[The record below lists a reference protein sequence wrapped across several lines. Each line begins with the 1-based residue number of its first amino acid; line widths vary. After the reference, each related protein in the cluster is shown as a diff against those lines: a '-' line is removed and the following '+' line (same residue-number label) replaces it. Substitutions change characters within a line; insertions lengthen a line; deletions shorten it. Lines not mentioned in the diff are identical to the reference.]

1 MGNSI
6 PRPVARFE
14 DFEVNLETG
23 EVWKA
28 GRPLK
33 VQDQPFTVLS
43 ALLERPG
50 QIITR
55 EELRQLIWPDK
66 SFGDFDHAINLALA
80 KLRAT
85 LGDSA
90 DVPHLIETLPRRGY
104 RFIATLKEQSAPP
117 PARIIAP
124 PPEQTVPSPVKERP
138 ATAAGKKLWL
148 IVGALALVVVAAVAL
163 LRMFSTAREQSSTG
177 GEILPLVSM
186 PGQQDTPAISPD
198 GSQVAFAYSGD
209 PHPGIYIALIGG
221 EKPLQLTQG
230 ANDANPTW
238 SPDGRQ
244 IAFAR
249 FSDSS
254 DQKKLYVIPALGGS
268 ERHVYTTS
276 YPQWGQCNQMSWS
289 PDGKSLIFPE
299 AQDNNAKA
307 RLSILS
313 LSDLTARPLT
323 SPHNQQFDCDPV
335 FSPDGA
341 TVAFARGPMGA
352 FLSDLFVLR
361 VADRQPV
368 RLTSGNSGG
377 DVAWTQDGKE
387 IVFDSSARGFQG
399 LWRIS
404 ASGGTPQPI
413 AASGDAYEPS
423 ISRRGNQLAYRVF
436 KGWETIWRLDLKDER
451 HPLAPPVRLLSG
463 RGIIWKPSYSPDGKK
478 IAFESN
484 RMGYENIWMCGSDGS
499 NCSQLTDRHGTSAT
513 ARWSPNGRYLA
524 FESVTQD
531 YWQVGVL
538 ELPDGTPHMLT
549 TFPDTNNG
557 AANWS
562 RDGKWIYFYSGH
574 DGGAYQLWKMPFAG
588 GFPVRVT
595 TNRGV
600 YAIESEDGR
609 FLYYAKTPG
618 REQRPRADTSL
629 QPRGPFTGCGVWK
642 RSLATGQESRLPINV
657 CNWYEWA
664 VARDGIYFL
673 NLDFPP
679 NGKIEFFDFAHGQ
692 ITPIFALDKPASLF
706 GGLAISPDGKSL
718 LFGQNELKESYIMV
732 MRNFR

>member
-6 PRPVARFE
+6 PTPVARFE
-14 DFEVNLETG
+14 DFEVHLETG

-33 VQDQPFTVLS
+33 VQDQPFKVLA
-43 ALLERPG
+43 ALLGRPG
-50 QIITR
+50 QIVTR

-66 SFGDFDHAINLALA
+66 NFGDFDHAINLALA

-104 RFIATLKEQSAPP
+104 RFIAPLKEQSNPP

-124 PPEQTVPSPVKERP
+124 PQEQTVPSPVKAHP
-138 ATAAGKKLWL
+138 AMAAGKKLWL
-148 IVGALALVVVAAVAL
+148 IVGALALIVVAAVAL
-163 LRMFSTAREQSSTG
+163 LRKFPTPREQSTAA
-177 GEILPLVSM
+177 EIAPLVSM
-186 PGQQDTPAISPD
+186 PGQQDMPAISPD
-198 GSQVAFAYSGD
+198 GSQVAFAYSRG

-221 EKPLQLTQG
+221 EKPLQLTEG
-230 ANDANPTW
+230 EDDANPAW

-249 FSDSS
+249 FSDSG

-268 ERHVYTTS
+268 ERRVYTTS
-276 YPQWGQCNQMSWS
+276 YPKWDQCNQMSWS

-299 AQDNNAKA
+299 ALDNSAKA

-335 FSPDGA
+335 FSPDGTA
-341 TVAFARGPMGA
+341 VAFARGPMGA
-352 FLSDLFVLR
+352 FLSDLFVLK
-361 VADRQPV
+361 VADGQLL
-368 RLTSGNSGG
+368 RLTTGNSGG
-377 DVAWTQDGKE
+377 DAAWTEDGKE
-387 IVFDSSARGFQG
+387 IVFDSCVRGFQG

-404 ASGGTPQPI
+404 ASGGTPQPV
-413 AASGDAYEPS
+413 AGPGDAYEPS
-423 ISRRGNQLAYRVF
+423 ISRRGNQLAYRVV
-436 KGWETIWRLDLKDER
+436 KQWETVWRLDLKDER
-451 HPLAPPVRLLSG
+451 HALAPPMRLLSG
-463 RGIIWKPSYSPDGKK
+463 RGIISKPSYSPDGKK

-484 RMGYENIWMCGSDGS
+484 RMGSGDIWMCDSDGS
-499 NCSQLTDRHGTSAT
+499 NCSQLTNRHGTTGT

-524 FESVTQD
+524 FESATQD

-557 AANWS
+557 APRWS

-574 DGGAYQLWKMPFAG
+574 DSGGYQLWKIPFNG
-588 GFPVRVT
+588 GTPVRVT
-595 TNRGV
+595 TKGGV
-600 YAIESEDGR
+600 HGIESMDGR
-609 FLYYAKTPG
+609 FLYYSKFG
-618 REQRPRADTSL
+618 EY
-629 QPRGPFTGCGVWK
+629 GIWK
-642 RSLATGQESRLPINV
+642 RSLETGEESRLPIKN
-657 CNWYEWA
+657 CCWYTWD
-664 VARDGIYFL
+664 VTRDGIYYQD
-673 NLDFPP
+673 LDFPP
-679 NGKIEFFDFAHGQ
+679 NGRIEFFDFAHGQ
-692 ITPIFALDKPASLF
+692 STPILALDKPVSLF
-706 GGLAISPDGKSL
+706 GGLVVSPDGKSL
-718 LFGQNELKESYIMV
+718 IFGLSELNESYIMV
-732 MRNFR
+732 MKNFR